1 MSDSNGAQ
9 TLKPTDTSTESTSPA
24 VDKGKGKAIQA
35 EDVSMDEEED
45 SSDESASEK
54 EGQEPELEEDN
65 MEEIDPDNI
74 VSGPRRTRANIDFA
88 KANAEMDAEGGAED
102 EDEDDD
108 EDFQDEEDEMKE

>member
-9 TLKPTDTSTESTSPA
+9 TIKPTETSTESTSPA
-24 VDKGKGKAIQA
+24 VDKGKGKATQA
-35 EDVSMDEEED
+35 ED
-45 SSDESASEK
+45 
-54 EGQEPELEEDN
+54 GQEPELEEDN
-65 MEEIDPDNI
+65 MEEIDTDNI

-88 KANAEMDAEGGAED
+88 KANAEMEAEGGAED